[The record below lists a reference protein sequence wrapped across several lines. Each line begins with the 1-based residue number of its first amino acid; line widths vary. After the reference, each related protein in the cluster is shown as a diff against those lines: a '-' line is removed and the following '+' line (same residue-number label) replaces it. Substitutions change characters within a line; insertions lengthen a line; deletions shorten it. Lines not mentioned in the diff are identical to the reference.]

1 MDKYTF
7 FFTQKITKI
16 YIIRHGKV
24 ENAGREIFNGIMDI
38 ELNKD
43 GKIEAEKLSNFFED
57 KDISVIFTSPL
68 KRCIYTAERIKE
80 KIKAR
85 IIMDKRIKEK
95 NFGIFQG
102 CDWEEIKRKFPGE
115 SKQYVKD
122 FFHFRIPNG
131 ESSFDVR
138 RRLSSFVE
146 DIKNIKKNIVI
157 VSHGTINRIIIGEMF
172 NLPSSFLISIAQ
184 DYGGINIIETDG
196 ERYVLRMLNGRV
208 R

>member
-7 FFTQKITKI
+7 FFSQKITKI
-16 YIIRHGKV
+16 YIIRHGRVK
-24 ENAGREIFNGIMDI
+24 NAGREIFNGTMDI

-57 KDISVIFTSPL
+57 KDINVIFASPL

-80 KIKAR
+80 KIKAKIVVDER
-85 IIMDKRIKEK
+85 IREK

-102 CDWEEIKRKFPGE
+102 CSWEEIKKKFPEE
-115 SKQYVKD
+115 SKQYIKD
-122 FFHFRIPNG
+122 FFHFRIPEG

-138 RRLSSFVE
+138 RRLSPFVE
-146 DIKNIKKNIVI
+146 EIKNIRKNIVV
-157 VSHGTINRIIIGEMF
+157 VSHGTINRIIVGEIF
-172 NLPSSFLISIAQ
+172 NLPSDFLISIAQ

-196 ERYVLRMLNGRV
+196 KWYVLRMLNGRV
-208 R
+208 